1 VLFPYEHSLQQALAQ
16 VRESPFFD
24 VMYEKLGPGGPG
36 LDPTG
41 IFALMAEDGY
51 PLTERLKETFFPYR
65 YMALHWRA
73 ADPAVPLVGE
83 FNVLNIDDATGRK
96 LYPVDDFA
104 FDDSEKPLLA
114 QLAPFDDISRGG
126 EGLLATQRLF
136 PGVTTPEVW
145 FLDHRHANIRL
156 DLDYRDYL
164 DNLILT
170 KGATRWQYLFAD
182 VRLSD
187 REFTR
192 VRESLETMLS
202 IFPDQFPDHDYAA
215 LVARFEARL

>member
-1 VLFPYEHSLQQALAQ
+1 
-16 VRESPFFD
+16 
-24 VMYEKLGPGGPG
+24 
-36 LDPTG
+36 
-41 IFALMAEDGY
+41 
-51 PLTERLKETFFPYR
+51 
-65 YMALHWRA
+65 
-73 ADPAVPLVGE
+73 
-83 FNVLNIDDATGRK
+83 
-96 LYPVDDFA
+96 
-104 FDDSEKPLLA
+104 
-114 QLAPFDDISRGG
+114 
-126 EGLLATQRLF
+126 
-136 PGVTTPEVW
+136 VTTPEVW